1 MCHAHASGVLEMMSG
16 VARLQELHVVQ
27 KPTTFFR
34 PSVPVLQAA
43 RSQIIGTRRLVE
55 GYLVTGSW
63 HHGMSRNDNEHNF
76 LEHRSQSIS
85 PRHLLA
91 QSVT

>member
-1 MCHAHASGVLEMMSG
+1 MSG

-27 KPTTFFR
+27 EPTAFCR
-34 PSVPVLQAA
+34 PGIPVLQAA

-63 HHGMSRNDNEHNF
+63 HHGMSRNDNDHSF
-76 LEHRSQSIS
+76 FEHRSQSIG